1 VTVSIEVLRAQQRRR
16 ERSFQDFW
24 NQLEGKTSF
33 GVSAEVV
40 SAKFAKISEET
51 VL

>member
-33 GVSAEVV
+33 SATAELVT
-40 SAKFAKISEET
+40 AKLASIKEKPQ
-51 VL
+51 